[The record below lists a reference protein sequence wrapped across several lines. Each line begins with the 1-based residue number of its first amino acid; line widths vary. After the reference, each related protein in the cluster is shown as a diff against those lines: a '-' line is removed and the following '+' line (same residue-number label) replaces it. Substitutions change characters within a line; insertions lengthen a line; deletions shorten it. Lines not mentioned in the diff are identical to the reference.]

1 MKKKAPS
8 LKQGDVVAIVAPSG
22 AVHKDSLDRGVEILK
37 SLGYRVKM
45 GKSVQK
51 RYGYL
56 AGNDIE
62 RAHDFMS
69 AWTDPEVKAVLA
81 ARGGYGA
88 TRILPNLDF
97 NVLRDHIKI
106 LVGFSDITALHLAF
120 WREMRLVT
128 FHGPMVESGTDSSL
142 SVPYNLEGFRQI
154 LDGSWRGGEL
164 RMPDEAEEGVGPDER
179 PGEGPLVALEGGRA
193 SGELV
198 GGNLSLI
205 AALCGTRW
213 DLDTDGKVLFLE
225 EIGERPYR
233 VDRMLCQLKQTGKL
247 DGLRGV
253 LLGDFTDCDPGGSSP
268 SFTVQEVLEQYFR
281 GTGKPCIRGVP
292 AGHGKYRAMLPM
304 GASVEI
310 DADRLT
316 VRFLEQPLS
325 TRNQDLEGNRQLRGA
340 VLVVREA
347 SRPHE

>member
-164 RMPDEAEEGVGPDER
+164 RMPDEAGKGSDR
-179 PGEGPLVALEGGRA
+179 
-193 SGELV
+193 
-198 GGNLSLI
+198 
-205 AALCGTRW
+205 TR
-213 DLDTDGKVLFLE
+213 
-225 EIGERPYR
+225 
-233 VDRMLCQLKQTGKL
+233 DREKA
-247 DGLRGV
+247 
-253 LLGDFTDCDPGGSSP
+253 PSSP
-268 SFTVQEVLEQYFR
+268 WKAGARRANWSAGTCRSSPRCAGRGGTSTPTARSFSSKRLER
-281 GTGKPCIRGVP
+281 GPTG
-292 AGHGKYRAMLPM
+292 
-304 GASVEI
+304 
-310 DADRLT
+310 
-316 VRFLEQPLS
+316 
-325 TRNQDLEGNRQLRGA
+325 
-340 VLVVREA
+340 
-347 SRPHE
+347 